1 MGWDEPICAIDG
13 NHDFHA
19 ARARRMNMDSS
30 TMAFFEQYIAELFR
44 PFAEHVADQVA
55 QLHKSVET
63 LTGDFRETN
72 QIARVALEKHFPENN
87 VNHALIVSEL
97 QKQLQNTTSH
107 VDMLQHS
114 HDRTNA
120 TMAEMSARLQEAKK
134 ELQSLNAAQEATTEM
149 LTGTK
154 QFANDLQEEFKT
166 SLKRFDEI
174 HDRHRNQF
182 TRVDTRLI
190 DMSEMLTQTVTRV
203 NHLRAQVHEAHKDA
217 QLQNEVG
224 IQPATEI
231 SPQFQTPE
239 ITTKAKSKRAH
250 TAGGGGGALV
260 GAMGPVMG
268 VGLKTRLDHLETIVF
283 DTKHALELNQE
294 WWKGLSHG
302 FRETSRLVNTDKD
315 LLPKRPASANTD
327 KDLLPKRPA
336 SANTGKD
343 LLPKRPAS
351 ARISTGRHTR
361 PMSAR
366 GTRDKRMHLAS
377 LSVKPSL

>member
-97 QKQLQNTTSH
+97 QKQLQNTRSH

-302 FRETSRLVNTDKD
+302 FRETYRSVSIDKEM
-315 LLPKRPASANTD
+315 LPTRPGTALSTRPGTALSMASMATTQSGG
-327 KDLLPKRPA
+327 P
-336 SANTGKD
+336 S
-343 LLPKRPAS
+343 
-351 ARISTGRHTR
+351 R

-366 GTRDKRMHLAS
+366 PISARPSRDLSHREPRDRRIHLAS
-377 LSVKPSL
+377 LDATPTW